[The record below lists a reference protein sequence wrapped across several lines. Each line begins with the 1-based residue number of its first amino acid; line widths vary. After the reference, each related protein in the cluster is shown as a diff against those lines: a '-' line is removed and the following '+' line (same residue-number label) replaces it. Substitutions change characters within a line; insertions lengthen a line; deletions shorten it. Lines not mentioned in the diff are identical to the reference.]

1 VKDYLRV
8 TWKDPKKALGRE
20 EQRDSKSDPWMVMM
34 MDSMM
39 EKLRVLS
46 LGRKLEQPKVL
57 LMEKPSDSAMVDKLD
72 LQKVN

>member
-1 VKDYLRV
+1 MKDYLRV

-20 EQRDSKSDPWMVMM
+20 EQKDSKSDPWMVMM

-46 LGRKLEQPKVL
+46 LGRKLE
-57 LMEKPSDSAMVDKLD
+57 
-72 LQKVN
+72 